1 VYSNK
6 VTDTAVHDSQVFEA
20 LMDQA
25 VNENDKKYAV
35 YADTDSA
42 YRSLAQEEKL
52 ATNNI
57 TSQICEKGARNHPL
71 TFDPKAS
78 NKEKSKVRARIKH
91 VFGAQAQMGEHMVR
105 TIGLLRA
112 EVKLDMMNLVYNM
125 GALGAIAQAR
135 QERCACCGI
144 KRQKRR
150 EKEQ

>member
-1 VYSNK
+1 MYSNK

-57 TSQICEKGARNHPL
+57 TSQICEKGARNYPL

-78 NKEKSKVRARIKH
+78 NKEKSGQRGFVWVTFA
-91 VFGAQAQMGEHMVR
+91 
-105 TIGLLRA
+105 
-112 EVKLDMMNLVYNM
+112 
-125 GALGAIAQAR
+125 
-135 QERCACCGI
+135 
-144 KRQKRR
+144 
-150 EKEQ
+150 